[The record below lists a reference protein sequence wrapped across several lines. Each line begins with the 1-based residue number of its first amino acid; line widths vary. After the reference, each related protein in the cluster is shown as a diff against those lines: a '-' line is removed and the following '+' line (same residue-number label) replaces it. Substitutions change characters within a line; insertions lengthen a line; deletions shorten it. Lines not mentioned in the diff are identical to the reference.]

1 MFVINQFVQT
11 MVKTVS
17 SYEARTNL
25 GELINLAYYQGV
37 EVIVERMGK
46 PMVKITRISNQPQI
60 LYSKKTA
67 IGSLTG
73 VWKGKDGDVIKAA
86 IKEFRRNGRLI
97 PTRPHANTY

>member
-1 MFVINQFVQT
+1 MRPKY

-46 PMVKITRISNQPQI
+46 PMVKITRISDQPISSSQ
-60 LYSKKTA
+60 KTA
-67 IGSLTG
+67 LAKLAGI
-73 VWKGKDGDVIKAA
+73 WKGRDGDVIETTV
-86 IKEFRRNGRLI
+86 KEFRKSGKLV
-97 PTRPHANTY
+97 PTEPHGNTP